1 MHAQISLLLGCNLVL
16 INCFFWRH
24 PCFFVFASRT
34 ILSEMWAFL
43 SSLAKML
50 FHAFT
55 EHCESKIARPST
67 WAQTTTA
74 VVLHACVGVFRHEAA
89 ALLAGRLG
97 PGPVPLLAVAARPV
111 AAADTTSTTAMGK
124 KAKKPAAKAAAAADD
139 VDDLDAL
146 LADLAG
152 GGGGGGG
159 KAAAPATKPAAAP
172 AKPEDGG
179 AAGDD
184 GDGDG
189 DGDGEKELTAAQKKR
204 LKKKQAAAKA
214 KAAPA
219 ASDAG
224 GKATAGGAGAPKKK
238 ESAAVRRMRE
248 AVEAQRAAEEA
259 AAAAA
264 AAEAARVAE
273 EERRAVEA
281 AEQAAAIK
289 AAKKEADRARREQLR
304 KEGKLLSKTE
314 RARQERAAQFREQLE
329 ASGAIPAAAGDGTD
343 GKKKKVVYGSKKG
356 GRGKGA
362 TATGKAAA
370 AAEAATV
377 AAAAAEAE
385 ESEDDW
391 EATAEAI
398 VSNVSGIALPSAP
411 EEDEELAAV
420 EAEAAAAFSTLN
432 VKSPDEDDTRGGGK
446 RSTKKGAPK
455 RPAGAK
461 AAKAA
466 KAAAKA
472 AAAAANGGSSS
483 ESDGSDDDSSGSSG
497 SDSDSDSDSS
507 GSSDR
512 RGPTA
517 AAVAAK
523 RRAELAAARAE
534 RAAAAQD
541 ARSPD
546 RLRSPIVCILGHV
559 DTGKTKILDKIRK
572 TNVQDGEAGGIT
584 QQIGAT
590 FFPLDAVKRETS
602 KLALGRALEHNIPAL
617 LIIDTPGHES
627 FTNLRSRGSSL
638 CDIAILVVDIMHGLE
653 PQTMESIELLKQR
666 KTPFIV
672 ALNKVDRLYD
682 WKAKPMTPVIEAL
695 PAQKRHVQDEF
706 KRRLA
711 ETKVAFA
718 ELGFNSEVYW
728 ENDDVRGQV
737 SLVPTS
743 AISGEGIPDLLYL
756 LVSLTQNLMRDR
768 LMWTTHVECTVLEVK
783 MIEGLGT
790 TIDVILT
797 GGTLKEGDT
806 IVVCGLDG
814 AIVTTVRALL
824 TPHPMKEMRVKGQ
837 FLRHG
842 SIEAAQGIKIS
853 ADGLDRAVAGT
864 QLLITEDGGSEEE
877 LDLLRDEVM
886 KDFATILTAVDKSGL
901 GVYVQA
907 STLGSLEALLSFL
920 KSSNIPV
927 AGLNIGPVHK
937 KDIVKASTMLE
948 RKKKEYATVLAFDV
962 PVEREA
968 RELAEE
974 LDMRIFTAD
983 IIYHLFDQFTAY
995 MDDIR
1000 EQQRDAAAEEVVF
1013 PSICRIIPQM
1023 VFNKKNPIVL
1033 GVDVEAGILRVQTP
1047 LVVKLPT
1054 GAWLDIG
1061 RVASIELAKKSVTT
1075 AKKGESV
1082 AIKVVCKNE
1091 NLMFGRHF
1099 DGTQPLVSKMSRKA
1113 IDLLKLNFRDE
1124 LGKDDWRLVVKLK
1137 GMFGIE

>member
-1 MHAQISLLLGCNLVL
+1 MLRCHVLVGVARLLPAV
-16 INCFFWRH
+16 
-24 PCFFVFASRT
+24 P
-34 ILSEMWAFL
+34 
-43 SSLAKML
+43 SSLAVWGRVPCRRSSSPPL
-50 FHAFT
+50 PVAVSH
-55 EHCESKIARPST
+55 
-67 WAQTTTA
+67 TTT
-74 VVLHACVGVFRHEAA
+74 
-89 ALLAGRLG
+89 
-97 PGPVPLLAVAARPV
+97 
-111 AAADTTSTTAMGK
+111 TTTAMGK
-124 KAKKPAAKAAAAADD
+124 KAKKPAAKAAAATDD

-152 GGGGGGG
+152 GGGG
-159 KAAAPATKPAAAP
+159 KAAAPAAKPAAAP

-179 AAGDD
+179 AAGDA
-184 GDGDG
+184 GNGDG

-219 ASDAG
+219 AADGG
-224 GKATAGGAGAPKKK
+224 GKAAADKAGAPKKK

-248 AVEAQRAAEEA
+248 AVEAARAAEEA

-273 EERRAVEA
+273 EERLAAEA
-281 AEQAAAIK
+281 AEKAAAIK
-289 AAKKEADRARREQLR
+289 AAKREADRARREQLR

-329 ASGAIPAAAGDGTD
+329 ASGAIPAAAGDGGD
-343 GKKKKVVYGSKKG
+343 GKKKKVVYGSRKV

-362 TATGKAAA
+362 SAVGKAPA

-377 AAAAAEAE
+377 AAAAAPAE

-398 VSNVSGIALPSAP
+398 VSNVGGIALPSAP
-411 EEDEELAAV
+411 EEDEELAAA

-432 VKSPDEDDTRGGGK
+432 VKEPADADAGGGGK
-446 RSTKKGAPK
+446 GGTKKRAPK
-455 RPAGAK
+455 RPSDAK

-483 ESDGSDDDSSGSSG
+483 ESDESDGGSDDDSSESSG
-497 SDSDSDSDSS
+497 SDSDSDSGSS

-517 AAVAAK
+517 AAVSAK
-523 RRAELAAARAE
+523 RRADLAAARAE
-534 RAAAAQD
+534 RAAAAQA

-602 KLALGRALEHNIPAL
+602 KLELGRTLEHNIPAL

-638 CDIAILVVDIMHGLE
+638 CDIAILVVDIMHGIE
-653 PQTMESIELLKQR
+653 PQTMESIQLLKQR

-682 WKAKPMTPVIEAL
+682 WKAKPMVPVIDAL

-706 KRRLA
+706 RRRLE

-718 ELGFNSEVYW
+718 ELGFNSELYW

-837 FLRHG
+837 YLRHG

-907 STLGSLEALLSFL
+907 STLGSLEALLAFL
-920 KSSNIPV
+920 KSSSIPV

-974 LDMRIFTAD
+974 LEMKIFTAD

-995 MDDIR
+995 MEEIR
-1000 EQQRDAAAEEVVF
+1000 GQQRDAAAEAVVF

-1023 VFNKKNPIVL
+1023 VFNKKNPIVM

-1047 LVVKLPT
+1047 LVVRLPT
-1054 GAWLDIG
+1054 GSWLDIG

-1099 DGTQPLVSKMSRKA
+1099 DGSQQLVSKMSRKA
-1113 IDLLKLNFRDE
+1113 IDLLKANFREE

>member
-1 MHAQISLLLGCNLVL
+1 MLRCHVLVGVA
-16 INCFFWRH
+16 RH
-24 PCFFVFASRT
+24 QPAVPSTLAVWGHVPCC
-34 ILSEMWAFL
+34 L
-43 SSLAKML
+43 SSSRSPPVAVS
-50 FHAFT
+50 H
-55 EHCESKIARPST
+55 
-67 WAQTTTA
+67 TTT
-74 VVLHACVGVFRHEAA
+74 
-89 ALLAGRLG
+89 
-97 PGPVPLLAVAARPV
+97 
-111 AAADTTSTTAMGK
+111 TTAMGK
-124 KAKKPAAKAAAAADD
+124 KAKKPAAKAAAATDD

-152 GGGGGGG
+152 DGGG
-159 KAAAPATKPAAAP
+159 KAAAPAAKPAAAP
-172 AKPEDGG
+172 VKPEDDG
-179 AAGDD
+179 AAGDA

-219 ASDAG
+219 AADGG
-224 GKATAGGAGAPKKK
+224 GKAAAGGAGAPKKK
-238 ESAAVRRMRE
+238 ETAAVRRMRE
-248 AVEAQRAAEEA
+248 AVEAARAAEEA

-273 EERRAVEA
+273 EERLAAEA
-281 AEQAAAIK
+281 AEKAAAIK

-329 ASGAIPAAAGDGTD
+329 ASGAIPAAAGDGGD
-343 GKKKKVVYGSKKG
+343 GKKKKVMYGSRKG

-362 TATGKAAA
+362 SAVGKAAV

-377 AAAAAEAE
+377 SAPVAPAE

-398 VSNVSGIALPSAP
+398 VSNVGGIALPSAP
-411 EEDEELAAV
+411 EEDEELAAA

-432 VKSPDEDDTRGGGK
+432 VKEPADADAGGGGK
-446 RSTKKGAPK
+446 GGTKKRAPK
-455 RPAGAK
+455 RPSG
-461 AAKAA
+461 AKAA

-483 ESDGSDDDSSGSSG
+483 ESDGSDGGSDDDSSESSG
-497 SDSDSDSDSS
+497 SDSDSDSGSS

-517 AAVAAK
+517 AAVSAK
-523 RRAELAAARAE
+523 RRADLAAARAE
-534 RAAAAQD
+534 RAAAAQA

-602 KLALGRALEHNIPAL
+602 KLKLGRTLEHNIPAL

-638 CDIAILVVDIMHGLE
+638 CDIAILVVDIMHGIE
-653 PQTMESIELLKQR
+653 PQTMESIQLLKQR

-682 WKAKPMTPVIEAL
+682 WKAKPMVPVIDAL

-706 KRRLA
+706 RRRLD

-718 ELGFNSEVYW
+718 ELGFNSELYW
-728 ENDDVRGQV
+728 ENDDMRGQV

-768 LMWTTHVECTVLEVK
+768 LMWTTRVECTVLEVK

-837 FLRHG
+837 YLRHG

-864 QLLITEDGGSEEE
+864 QLLITEDGGLEEE

-907 STLGSLEALLSFL
+907 STLGSLEALLAFL

-974 LDMRIFTAD
+974 LEMKIFTAD

-995 MDDIR
+995 MEEIR
-1000 EQQRDAAAEEVVF
+1000 EQQRDAAAEAVVF

-1023 VFNKKNPIVL
+1023 VFNKKNPIVM

-1047 LVVKLPT
+1047 LVVRLPT
-1054 GAWLDIG
+1054 GTWLDIG

-1099 DGTQPLVSKMSRKA
+1099 DGSQPLVSKMSRKA
-1113 IDLLKLNFRDE
+1113 IDLLKANFREE
-1124 LGKDDWRLVVKLK
+1124 LSKDDWRLVVKLK

>member
-1 MHAQISLLLGCNLVL
+1 
-16 INCFFWRH
+16 
-24 PCFFVFASRT
+24 
-34 ILSEMWAFL
+34 
-43 SSLAKML
+43 
-50 FHAFT
+50 
-55 EHCESKIARPST
+55 
-67 WAQTTTA
+67 
-74 VVLHACVGVFRHEAA
+74 
-89 ALLAGRLG
+89 
-97 PGPVPLLAVAARPV
+97 
-111 AAADTTSTTAMGK
+111 MGK
-124 KAKKPAAKAAAAADD
+124 KAKKPAAKAAAATDD

-152 GGGGGGG
+152 DGGG
-159 KAAAPATKPAAAP
+159 KAAAPAAKPAAAP
-172 AKPEDGG
+172 VKPEDDG
-179 AAGDD
+179 AAGDA
-184 GDGDG
+184 GDGGG

-219 ASDAG
+219 AADGG
-224 GKATAGGAGAPKKK
+224 GKAAAGGAGAPKKK
-238 ESAAVRRMRE
+238 ETAAVRRMRE
-248 AVEAQRAAEEA
+248 AVEAARAAEEA

-273 EERRAVEA
+273 EERLAAEA
-281 AEQAAAIK
+281 AEKAAAIK

-329 ASGAIPAAAGDGTD
+329 ASGAIPAAAGDGGD
-343 GKKKKVVYGSKKG
+343 GKKKKVMYGSRKG

-362 TATGKAAA
+362 SAVGKAAA

-377 AAAAAEAE
+377 SASVAPAE

-398 VSNVSGIALPSAP
+398 VSNVGGIALPSAP
-411 EEDEELAAV
+411 EEDEELAAA

-432 VKSPDEDDTRGGGK
+432 VKEPADADAGGGGK
-446 RSTKKGAPK
+446 GGTKKRAPK
-455 RPAGAK
+455 RPSG
-461 AAKAA
+461 AKAA

-483 ESDGSDDDSSGSSG
+483 ESDGSDGGSDDDSSESSG
-497 SDSDSDSDSS
+497 SDSDSDSGSS

-517 AAVAAK
+517 AAVSAK
-523 RRAELAAARAE
+523 RRADLAAARAE
-534 RAAAAQD
+534 RAAAAQA

-602 KLALGRALEHNIPAL
+602 KLKLGRTLEHNIPAL

-638 CDIAILVVDIMHGLE
+638 CDIAILVVDIMHGIE
-653 PQTMESIELLKQR
+653 PQTMESIQLLKQR

-682 WKAKPMTPVIEAL
+682 WKAKPMVPVIDAL

-706 KRRLA
+706 RRRLD

-718 ELGFNSEVYW
+718 ELGFNSELYW
-728 ENDDVRGQV
+728 ENDDMRGQV

-768 LMWTTHVECTVLEVK
+768 LMWTTRVECTVLEVK

-837 FLRHG
+837 YLRHG

-907 STLGSLEALLSFL
+907 STLGSLEALLAFL

-974 LDMRIFTAD
+974 LEMKIFTAD

-995 MDDIR
+995 MEEIR
-1000 EQQRDAAAEEVVF
+1000 EQQRDAAAEAVVF

-1023 VFNKKNPIVL
+1023 VFNKKNPIVM

-1047 LVVKLPT
+1047 LVVRLPT
-1054 GAWLDIG
+1054 GTWLDIG

-1099 DGTQPLVSKMSRKA
+1099 DGSQPLVSKMSRKA
-1113 IDLLKLNFRDE
+1113 IDLLKANFREE
-1124 LGKDDWRLVVKLK
+1124 LSKDDWRLVVKLK